1 MVSKTIGWSVSV
13 RVRSWAP
20 LILESIFDMKII
32 NSIDNSLIKDLVKL
46 KESKYRKE
54 KEQFLIEG
62 FHLIEEAK
70 KQNKLLMILTTQD
83 IANKIEDFSNIIVV
97 NEQIIKKI
105 STTVNPQPIIG
116 VCSFLDSYEVDKN
129 LVVMLDKI
137 QDPTNLGNIIRSCVA
152 FNVQTLYIS
161 NDSVDIYN
169 DKVIR
174 TSMGA
179 IFHLNIIKTN
189 LELVMAS
196 VKDKGFKVYG
206 TVFKDANNRLRDVK
220 FNSQVA
226 LLFGNEGKG
235 INAHLWPLI
244 DDNFYIPTSNGVE
257 SLNVANALTI
267 SLYEIMNQN

>member
-1 MVSKTIGWSVSV
+1 
-13 RVRSWAP
+13 
-20 LILESIFDMKII
+20 MKII
-32 NSIDNSLIKDLVKL
+32 NSINNFLIKDLVKL

-70 KQNKLLMILTTQD
+70 KQNKLLMILATQD
-83 IANKIEDFSNIIVV
+83 IANKIEDFINIITV

-105 STTVNPQPIIG
+105 SATVSPQPIIG
-116 VCSFLDSYEVDKN
+116 VCSFLDYSYEVDKN

-137 QDPTNLGNIIRSCVA
+137 QDPTNLGNIVRSCVA
-152 FNVQTLYIS
+152 FGVQTLYIS

-189 LELVMAS
+189 LELVIAS

-206 TVFKDANNRLRDVK
+206 TVFKEANNRLRDVN
-220 FNSQVA
+220 FNNQVA

-235 INAHLWPLI
+235 INSHLWPLI